1 MRNAPPRRE
10 GPAPLVYVHGAV
22 RAAAPPRLGRSPGM
36 PGATGGPRVVA
47 LGDRHWMVVS
57 DVPAALYGEAPLR
70 AHLEDVEWRG
80 RCAAVHLDALGRAM
94 RSGPVVPLRLFT
106 IFATEARALTH
117 VRDALPT
124 LSVLFDHLDGRVEY
138 GVRLS
143 WAQAPSAGIVA
154 APTRRAPQEP
164 AHGSGGLQRKR
175 TVPPD
180 RPPHRSGPRAD
191 EAVRGHVVAL
201 VRGLA
206 IDTRERP
213 LPSEDSRVWLDLAVL
228 VPAARGPAFVR
239 AVRAFDRELRA
250 GGHELALTGPWP
262 PFTFATGHDDP
273 T

>member
-1 MRNAPPRRE
+1 MAMRNAPPRRE

-22 RAAAPPRLGRSPGM
+22 RASSAPRLGRSPGM

-47 LGDRHWMVVS
+47 IGDRHWMVVS

-70 AHLEDVEWRG
+70 LQLADVEWRG

-106 IFATEARALTH
+106 IFANETCALTY

-124 LSVLFDHLDGRVEY
+124 LSVLFDRLDGRVEY
-138 GVRLS
+138 GVRLA
-143 WAQAPSAGIVA
+143 WARAPSTGTAAG
-154 APTRRAPQEP
+154 TSRRLPHEP
-164 AHGSGGLQRKR
+164 ANGREDTPRQRA
-175 TVPPD
+175 VPPD
-180 RPPHRSGPRAD
+180 RPVPPGD
-191 EAVRGHVVAL
+191 EAVRAPVVAL

-213 LPSEDSRVWLDLAVL
+213 LPADGRVWLDLAVL

-239 AVRAFDRELRA
+239 AVRAFDREIRA

-262 PFTFATGHDDP
+262 PFTFATEQDEP
-273 T
+273 A

>member
-22 RAAAPPRLGRSPGM
+22 RATSAPRLGRSPGM

-47 LGDRHWMVVS
+47 LGGRHWMVVS

-70 AHLEDVEWRG
+70 LQLNDVEWRG
-80 RCAAVHLDALGRAM
+80 RCAAVHHDALGRAM

-143 WAQAPSAGIVA
+143 WAPGSSPGVTPA
-154 APTRRAPQEP
+154 ANRRPPQE
-164 AHGSGGLQRKR
+164 AANGRDDLQRKR
-175 TVPPD
+175 AVPPP
-180 RPPHRSGPRAD
+180 RPAPRAD

-213 LPSEDSRVWLDLAVL
+213 LPSEGSRVWLDLAVL

-273 T
+273 A